1 MRDVSNYMP
10 KIIFKTFQE
19 ASVFAKNLAMT
30 IKSSASVKRDGDI
43 WYIEDPR
50 AEQGTAGTAEPINTP
65 AKVAAP
71 AQDVHSTKYDADG
84 YDADGYDREGYDRN
98 EKDRNGYDKYPF

>member
-1 MRDVSNYMP
+1 MP

-19 ASVFAKNLAMT
+19 ASAFAKNLAMT
-30 IKSSASVKRDGDI
+30 NKASASVKRDGDI

-84 YDADGYDREGYDRN
+84 YDREGYDRN

>member
-1 MRDVSNYMP
+1 MP

-19 ASVFAKNLAMT
+19 ASAFAKNLAMT
-30 IKSSASVKRDGDI
+30 NKASASVKRDGDI

-50 AEQGTAGTAEPINTP
+50 AEQGTARTAEPINTP
-65 AKVAAP
+65 AANVAVS
-71 AQDVHSTKYDADG
+71 DVHSTKYDADG
-84 YDADGYDREGYDRN
+84 YDAEGYDVDGYDRN